1 MSAAI
6 CISCRAARRGRIY
19 AVGGA
24 DDGMSTMRELW
35 RASAAPVKP
44 QKGLLMAQLR
54 STGMA
59 TQCRLI
65 EVKPT

>member
-44 QKGLLMAQLR
+44 QKGLLMAQL
-54 STGMA
+54 
-59 TQCRLI
+59 
-65 EVKPT
+65 